1 VAIKITR
8 VTGIDDSYLL
18 IPTTKEVNHRISTKL
33 AELEG
38 RTAPLAHATTERT
51 YGVATAAQYGH
62 VKITAD
68 IDNAADDVA
77 IIPAAVKQQL
87 TILEGKVTNAISD
100 KIYFGAY
107 WFAKTKPDTDL
118 TNVTISPTVLSA
130 TLSITQ
136 GNISLIDFIS
146 NTIYIA
152 SYDATTWGQPALQLD
167 IPANGTTV
175 GVTGYFLDISENTE
189 ILKLSGKAVYSTTK
203 SRWDIY
209 PDKQGGIDNY
219 TIVKNLSGLDSIA
232 NYYVHELSPD
242 ETDYPDGDTTTR
254 NYFEWLTS
262 FYRKIKGLHS
272 INDSKIS
279 KTTTIN
285 TLYGT
290 DDSGNQSNL
299 TYTATEFAPGT
310 IVQRMED
317 GNILV
322 PPEQEGPNQ
331 AISNTRFINHTSNNL
346 LHKTTQEQQK
356 LDLLFLPT
364 VEQPGEVEHYLSQTG
379 VYKPIQHQSLE
390 DYATKQYTEEYAN
403 SVTQIATLTN
413 KGTVKS
419 SNGADRVKVLPTGEM
434 EVASFDIY
442 KMYQKAG
449 DTIVFAGGDA
459 EGQLI
464 IQERAY

>member
-1 VAIKITR
+1 MAIKITR
-8 VTGIDDSYLL
+8 VTGVDDSYLL
-18 IPTTKEVNHRISTKL
+18 IPTTKEINQRMSTKL
-33 AELEG
+33 TELEG
-38 RTAPLAHATTERT
+38 RTAPISHATTERT
-51 YGVATAAQYGH
+51 YGVATDSKYGH
-62 VKITAD
+62 VKITSN
-68 IDNAADDVA
+68 IDNAADDIA
-77 IIPAAVKQQL
+77 IIPSAVKQQL

-118 TNVTISPTVLSA
+118 TNVTISPKVLSA
-130 TLSITQ
+130 TLSITE
-136 GNISLIDFIS
+136 GIISLIDFIS

-152 SYDATTWGQPALQLD
+152 PHDAENWGQPALQLD
-167 IPANGTTV
+167 APANGTTI
-175 GVTGYFLDISENTE
+175 GITGYFLDIQENTE
-189 ILKLSGKAVYSTTK
+189 ILKLSGKATYSTTK
-203 SRWDIY
+203 SKWDIY

-232 NYYVHELSPD
+232 NYFVQELSPD
-242 ETDYPDGDTTTR
+242 ETNYPEGDTTAR
-254 NYFEWLTS
+254 SYFEWLTS
-262 FYRKIKGLHS
+262 FYRKIKGLHI
-272 INDSKIS
+272 INDSKMS
-279 KTTTIN
+279 KTTTPN

-290 DDSGNQSNL
+290 DDSGNQSHL
-299 TYTATEFAPGT
+299 AYEATDFTPGT
-310 IVQRMED
+310 IVQRTED
-317 GNILV
+317 GNIIV
-322 PPEQEGPNQ
+322 PPEQEGPYQ

-346 LHKTTQEQQK
+346 LHKTQQEQQK
-356 LDLLFLPT
+356 INLLFLPT
-364 VEQPGEVEHYLSQTG
+364 IEQPGELEHYLSQTG

-390 DYATKQYTEEYAN
+390 DYATKQYAEDYAD
-403 SVTQIATLTN
+403 SVTQVATLDN

-449 DTIVFAGGDA
+449 DTIVFAGGNA